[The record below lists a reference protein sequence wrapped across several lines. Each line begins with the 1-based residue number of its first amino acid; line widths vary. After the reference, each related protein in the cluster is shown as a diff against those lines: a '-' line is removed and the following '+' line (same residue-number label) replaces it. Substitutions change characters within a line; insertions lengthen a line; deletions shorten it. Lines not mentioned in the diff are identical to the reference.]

1 MVQILGSH
9 TMRCYEDIT
18 IKEDVLIPI
27 WNYGQAILINE
38 KAKRKNMQRICCH
51 LWKKRRKLYMCIY
64 LLEYA

>member
-9 TMRCYEDIT
+9 TVRYYEDIT

-38 KAKRKNMQRICCH
+38 KAKRKNMQRICYH
-51 LWKKRRKLYMCIY
+51 LWTKRRKLYMCIY